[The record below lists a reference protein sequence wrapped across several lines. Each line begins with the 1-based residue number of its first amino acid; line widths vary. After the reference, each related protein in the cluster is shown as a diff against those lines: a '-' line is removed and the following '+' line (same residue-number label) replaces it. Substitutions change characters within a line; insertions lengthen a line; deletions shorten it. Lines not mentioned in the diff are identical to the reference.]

1 MTKEERAK
9 RWFRRIPNSEAI
21 ALEKKMEI
29 CARVAR
35 KIVFIVL
42 MGFFIEAYCL
52 FVLGGGVFLNE
63 LAGLLNGI
71 AETSHSKTQ
80 MKGLAIFSAA
90 LASPL
95 FVAPLLIAIIAKN
108 ALIKSEALKAIAH
121 QDYRES
127 YHADHEE
134 KISFGKSDKR
144 TADWML
150 NSDGTLKKV
159 FALSEIFAQLTLIKN
174 GVVAFIVLTP
184 PKPIQ
189 TQEFGRSVTFVQV
202 CQDKNPKYFHF
213 EIATSNEEGY
223 ETLIY
228 SKDGLSEEAAKILV
242 QNLFEQASVPELWD
256 WALVFTK

>member
-9 RWFRRIPNSEAI
+9 RWFRRIPNNEAI

-71 AETSHSKTQ
+71 VETSHSKTQ

-134 KISFGKSDKR
+134 KTSFGKSDKRTAER

-150 NSDGTLKKV
+150 NSDGTLKK
-159 FALSEIFAQLTLIKN
+159 FL
-174 GVVAFIVLTP
+174 P
-184 PKPIQ
+184 
-189 TQEFGRSVTFVQV
+189 
-202 CQDKNPKYFHF
+202 
-213 EIATSNEEGY
+213 
-223 ETLIY
+223 
-228 SKDGLSEEAAKILV
+228 
-242 QNLFEQASVPELWD
+242 
-256 WALVFTK
+256 